1 MRIRRELGAVLA
13 GILTT
18 VLVIAAVEFGRQS
31 GLLRLQPPEGSTDRL
46 LAVAGTTTV
55 ARERL
60 ANPRLHFRW
69 L

>member
-1 MRIRRELGAVLA
+1 MFRRELGAVFA

-18 VLVIAAVEFGRQS
+18 VLVTAAVEFGRRS
-31 GLLRLQPPEGSTDRL
+31 GFLRRQPPEGRPDRL
-46 LAVAGTTTV
+46 LAVAETTK
-55 ARERL
+55 AREQL